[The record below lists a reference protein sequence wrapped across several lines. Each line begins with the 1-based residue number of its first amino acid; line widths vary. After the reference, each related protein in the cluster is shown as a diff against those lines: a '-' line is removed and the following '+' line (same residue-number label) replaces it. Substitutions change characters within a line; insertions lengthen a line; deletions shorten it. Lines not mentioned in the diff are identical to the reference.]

1 MNTFVAI
8 FVSVAAV
15 ALAITLVVMLAVP
28 VFKGVAWLVKH
39 VFSFVA
45 GEITDVLRIAG
56 GVITSLFYSLL
67 VVGNVLIGRWSAS
80 AHYGRGMGQEF
91 RSALSALYRVVIG
104 HPARLLGLSSLT
116 EGVEGR
122 LPAMMAA
129 APGSDIPSKRTGQF
143 DGYKIIGSLPTGGS
157 GAKLY
162 IAEPDEIKRAAFE
175 RSGMRDIGQVVIKS
189 FSVDDGS
196 ELPQI
201 LREGRA
207 LEAGKRLGLILDD
220 ELSGRR
226 FYYVMRYVPGQALTL
241 AVKQLHAECGGSG
254 LRGRQLH
261 LALGYVADLLRT
273 LGHYH
278 AGGLWHKDVK
288 PDNII
293 VDGPRAHLVD
303 FGLITPL
310 RSAMTLTT
318 HGTEYFRDPELVRMA
333 LKGVKVQEV
342 DGTRFDVYGAGA
354 VLYAVLEDS
363 FPAHGVLSPISKGCP
378 EALRWIV
385 RRAMADYDK
394 RYMSVGAMLED
405 VTVVLGSE
413 DPFAVMPA
421 ALPSMRGVAPVEER
435 VEERVGAAW
444 SAVPP
449 AVPPAMPPAMPRMAE
464 SMPPPLS
471 RNGAGSGRSGG
482 AERAGSPRI
491 TVTNWWTGKARTDSG
506 PANGAPGVARV
517 EERVR
522 EGVRLAGGHAAA
534 AVGAVGAAVG
544 NWTRAGAGPRAAAEE
559 QLKRA
564 RGRVQAARE
573 RARARTSA
581 RRAEGRGG
589 RGYTNNPNHSTIAAL
604 LLVGGAVAGVGI
616 WANNSLKSGRIRIGG
631 FGEAPVPIAVAD
643 RRAANLPRVR
653 DGSLILVSDMLP
665 PLSDAAS
672 ERIGRVVSD
681 LRAQGFTVVGNVV
694 GERDESLDVERET
707 ELLAAVRSAR
717 GAEAVD
723 SKECRASL
731 TAWLDGHDDVAD
743 VIVWVG
749 RLDTDPERPLFHFFG
764 RKSKGTLSEEADV
777 ARRIVRSSTP
787 RQD

>member
-28 VFKGVAWLVKH
+28 LFKGVAWLIRH
-39 VFSFVA
+39 VFAFVA
-45 GEITDVLRIAG
+45 GEITDLLRIVGA
-56 GVITSLFYSLL
+56 VVTSLFYALL

-91 RSALSALYRVVIG
+91 KNAMSALYRVVIG

-129 APGSDIPSKRTGQF
+129 APGSDLPSKRTGQF
-143 DGYKIIGSLPTGGS
+143 DGYRIIGSLPSGGS

-175 RSGMRDIGQVVIKS
+175 RSGVRDVGQVVIKS

-261 LALGYVADLLRT
+261 LALGYVSDLLRT
-273 LGHYH
+273 LGQYH

-394 RYMSVGAMLED
+394 RYTSVGAMLED
-405 VTVVLGSE
+405 VHVVMASE

-421 ALPSMRGVAPVEER
+421 ALPSMRGAAMVEER
-435 VEERVGAAW
+435 VEDRRGEEW
-444 SAVPP
+444 PP
-449 AVPPAMPPAMPRMAE
+449 AIPPAIPAAISGMSG
-464 SMPPPLS
+464 SMPPPLPN
-471 RNGAGSGRSGG
+471 RGAGGRM
-482 AERAGSPRI
+482 EPAGSPRI
-491 TVTNWWTGKARTDSG
+491 MVTNWWTGSARTGPGVGSG
-506 PANGAPGVARV
+506 GVARV

-522 EGVRLAGGHAAA
+522 AGVARAGVHAVAAA
-534 AVGAVGAAVG
+534 GAVGAAVG
-544 NWTRAGAGPRAAAEE
+544 NWTRAGAGPRAAAED

-564 RGRVQAARE
+564 RGRVQAARA
-573 RARARTSA
+573 RAKARTSA
-581 RRAEGRGG
+581 RRPAGQR
-589 RGYTNNPNHSTIAAL
+589 YTNNPNHATIAAL

-616 WANNSLKSGRIRIGG
+616 WANNSLKSGRLRIPGLTG
-631 FGEAPVPIAVAD
+631 APEAMAVVDAPA
-643 RRAANLPRVR
+643 RNLPRVKG
-653 DGSLILVSDMLP
+653 GSLIMVSDMLP
-665 PLSDAAS
+665 PLSDQAS
-672 ERIGRVVSD
+672 ERIGRVVRD
-681 LRAQGFTVVGNVV
+681 LRGQGFTVVGNVV
-694 GERDESLDVERET
+694 GERDESLDEEGET
-707 ELLAAVRSAR
+707 ELLAAVRAAR

-731 TAWLDGHDDVAD
+731 TEWLDGHDDVAD

-749 RLDTDPERPLFHFFG
+749 RMEAEPERPLFHFFG
-764 RKSKGTLSEEADV
+764 RKSKGMLSDA
-777 ARRIVRSSTP
+777 AAAAQRIVRSSSAK
-787 RQD
+787 